1 MMRKKSCFSNDCL
14 WKHHLFA
21 ERDPR
26 FVELLGRDVKVEVFR
41 PGEII
46 FKEGAKGNSLYVLRR
61 GEVEVGVGGVVV
73 AKLGSGSIFGEI
85 LLLGVSD
92 RRTATVQA
100 TEFSDCRVV
109 QRKYLQ
115 RLLRLFPREKLFFE
129 QVARQRMDELKAVA
143 PSATPSR
150 AGSKEGVAQ
159 GDEGVAREQKHSNDA
174 AIMMDYSRFFERPPI
189 NSWRQ
194 GKLKKCAL
202 PDVSP
207 GNHGDDLI
215 AMNNDHPQLPPLL
228 TRRDVAVGRN
238 MEQAR
243 NDATAIGQDCTGVF
257 IHPLSPVK
265 GGKGESGGDPSFRS
279 PSPRTP
285 SPRKVKPLSMYKES
299 SPCPSGFWKPRL
311 TESRNRMIESC
322 TPRLLDLE

>member
-46 FKEGAKGNSLYVLRR
+46 FKEGAKGSSMYVLRR
-61 GEVEVGVGGVVV
+61 GEVEIICGGVVV

-109 QRKYLQ
+109 QRTYLQ
-115 RLLRLFPREKLFFE
+115 RLLRLFPREKAFFE
-129 QVARQRMDELKAVA
+129 QVARQRMIELKAVA

-150 AGSKEGVAQ
+150 SGTKEGVA
-159 GDEGVAREQKHSNDA
+159 DEGVAREEKQSNDA
-174 AIMMDYSRFFERPPI
+174 AIMMDFSRFFEKPVP
-189 NSWRQ
+189 SWRQ
-194 GKLKKCAL
+194 GKLKKGAL
-202 PDVSP
+202 PEMSP
-207 GNHGDDLI
+207 RNHGDDLI
-215 AMNNDHPQLPPLL
+215 AICHDHPVLPPLL
-228 TRRDVAVGRN
+228 TRRDVAVGRS

-265 GGKGESGGDPSFRS
+265 DGKGESGGDPSFRS
-279 PSPRTP
+279 PSTRTP
-285 SPRKVKPLSMYKES
+285 SPRKVKTLSMYESALVS
-299 SPCPSGFWKPRL
+299 SPPGFWKPRH
-311 TESRNRMIESC
+311 TESRNRIIELC